1 MSKKLEWLFCV
12 SDFFLFS
19 LLLQMRLSAK
29 WECGGSSVLSLLVVL
44 FQGIVHNQLLAVGVT
59 VNYNYLLKFWFFFL
73 ILLI

>member
-1 MSKKLEWLFCV
+1 MTFFC
-12 SDFFLFS
+12 FRLFLFS
-19 LLLQMRLSAK
+19 SLSWFRLSAMG
-29 WECGGSSVLSLLVVL
+29 ECGRLSVLSLLVVL